1 MGFYL
6 NKVVIRFLLKMAFKF
21 WIALLLTCLLAA
33 INAEEEVVATED
45 PTPEQIEEAF
55 EAALQ
60 DLVLHDEEAW
70 AKIDKN
76 KDGKLTL
83 EDFEAATKELPAP
96 HAPHFQLEDG
106 ALWYQLDLDGD
117 GKLSVDEY
125 EAFVNDAE
133 ARQYVKHIKAHRALE
148 DWAKRLGIEPESA
161 KAAMLMGAMAQRR
174 SDFVN
179 KLDTEKELATMRK
192 AQLLE
197 AARKKAAA
205 KASNI
210 QLNADIW
217 TSTIQDDI
225 DSRQEEL

>member
-1 MGFYL
+1 
-6 NKVVIRFLLKMAFKF
+6 MAFKL
-21 WIALLLTCLLAA
+21 WIALLLTCLLATT
-33 INAEEEVVATED
+33 NAEEEVVATED

-70 AKIDKN
+70 AKLDKN

-83 EDFEAATKELPAP
+83 EDFEAATKDLPAP
-96 HAPHFQLEDG
+96 DAPHFQLEDG

-125 EAFVNDAE
+125 EAFVNDAT

-148 DWAKRLGIEPESA
+148 DWAKRLGVEPQKA
-161 KAAMLMGAMAQRR
+161 KAAMLMGAMAQKR
-174 SDFVN
+174 SDFLD

-192 AQLLE
+192 AALLE

-205 KASNI
+205 LATQAI
-210 QLNADIW
+210 FNADSL
-217 TSTIQDDI
+217 TSSIEADI
-225 DSRQEEL
+225 DTRGEEL